1 MRNLLFATGLGL
13 CCAACTLP
21 PEPAISSVT
30 TTVPPDAPNCQDYTA
45 QVTVDGSTQPIAGRA
60 CKQDDGTWQIV
71 ESVPG
76 ASPTVALY
84 TPPPV
89 AYQAFYDPWLWGPP
103 LGFSTGGFLFLD
115 KHHHVH
121 RFHDHAPFAPHH
133 PSFNV
138 NAARIFLKTAE
149 VNFPSV
155 GGQPLARSWLFFG
168 GRPRRLGIG
177 AGVGGAMTALERTCS
192 GINSACCRSR

>member
-60 CKQDDGTWQIV
+60 CKQDDGTWRIV

-76 ASPTVALY
+76 GSPTVALY

-133 PSFNV
+133 PSFNRHEGFQQPMRLQPI
-138 NAARIFLKTAE
+138 APRPMAGPPGGPAE
-149 VNFPSV
+149 
-155 GGQPLARSWLFFG
+155 
-168 GRPRRLGIG
+168 PRRRVWLLQRTGLGRG
-177 AGVGGAMTALERTCS
+177 RA
-192 GINSACCRSR
+192 